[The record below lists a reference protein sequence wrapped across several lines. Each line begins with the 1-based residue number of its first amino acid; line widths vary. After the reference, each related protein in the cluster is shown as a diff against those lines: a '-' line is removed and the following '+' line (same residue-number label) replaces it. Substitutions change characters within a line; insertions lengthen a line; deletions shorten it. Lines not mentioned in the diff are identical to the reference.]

1 VSPAVK
7 TPARAPDGFYHPED
21 EAQLK
26 ALVML
31 ANRRGVQLRVRGS
44 THSVAHVIYTDP
56 LRSVAN
62 RVGVQNAPEGAGIN
76 AMLNLYR
83 GVRVLDRAKRIVE
96 VDAGTHLGADPS
108 DPTGEADFRTSLL
121 GQIWKRGWMLSNLG
135 GITHQ
140 TISGFTATGSSGG
153 SVLHSANDNLVGFRY
168 IDAKGRIHTVDR
180 DKDHDE
186 FLALCPNLGLLGVV
200 STVTLR
206 CVEAFNITGQEA
218 ITTVADCAL
227 DLFGD
232 GKPGK
237 PSLARFLSDAEY
249 ARIEW
254 WPQRGAERVQ
264 VWQAQRIRPQPGF
277 IPTRYQQF
285 SAQPEVSEAL
295 ISIVYSILGNLR
307 ELSLAKPQLE
317 VALKDREALEQ
328 GVLALRTPGF
338 VAETFGTFIATAL
351 QLGVDAAIARIQP
364 LAGPMEAN
372 LPTIFPELLEFFI
385 RFDASKP
392 GDEKGEPQSFRD
404 WGWRGLPMDNE
415 ASDTLLP
422 TGFTELWLPLR
433 RAADAMRLLKG
444 YFDSAPSDA
453 AAYERTGVFGWELYA
468 AKPNDFWLNA
478 SNTDGKDEWRDG
490 VLRIDPFWFSAN
502 PGDPTLI
509 FYPQLWNLFKES
521 DIPFRLHWGKYQ
533 PRCSEHDPAWTEYF
547 SWQYPKWVA
556 FLELRR
562 ERDPKGIF
570 LTSYWSSR
578 LGLWSEPTGRT

>member
-1 VSPAVK
+1 MSPAVK
-7 TPARAPDGFYHPED
+7 TPTLAPDGFYHPEN

-44 THSVAHVIYTDP
+44 THSVSHAIYTDP
-56 LRSVAN
+56 LGGVSN
-62 RVGVQNAPEGAGIN
+62 RVGLETAPEGAGIN
-76 AMLNLYR
+76 VMLNLYR
-83 GVRVLDRAKRIVE
+83 GVRVLDRANRIVE
-96 VDAGTHLGADPS
+96 VDAGTHLGPDPS
-108 DPTGEADFRTSLL
+108 DPTGEADFKTSVL
-121 GQIWKRGWMLSNLG
+121 GQISKRRWMLSNLG

-153 SVLHSANDNLVGFRY
+153 SVQHSLNDNLIAFRY
-168 IDAKGRIHTVDR
+168 IDAKGRIHTVER
-180 DKDHDE
+180 DGAGDE

-206 CVEAFNITGQEA
+206 CEPAFNITGQEA
-218 ITTVADCAL
+218 ISTVKDCAI
-227 DLFGD
+227 DLFGN

-237 PSLARFLSDAEY
+237 PSLERFLREAEY

-254 WPQRGAERVQ
+254 WPQRNAERVQ

-285 SAQPEVSEAL
+285 SAQPEPVETL
-295 ISIVYSILGNLR
+295 ISIVYTILGNLGDLR
-307 ELSLAKPQLE
+307 LAKPQLE
-317 VALKDREALEQ
+317 VALRDREALE
-328 GVLALRTPGF
+328 LCA
-338 VAETFGTFIATAL
+338 VAYPMPRFMGETFGSFIVTLL
-351 QLGVDAAIARIQP
+351 QLGVDAAIAQLQP
-364 LAGPMEAN
+364 FAAAMQAHLA
-372 LPTIFPELLEFFI
+372 TIFPELLGFFI
-385 RFDASKP
+385 PLDTLKT
-392 GDEKGEPQSFRD
+392 GDEMGEPQSFRD

-433 RAADAMRLLKG
+433 RAGDAMRLLKG
-444 YFDSAPSDA
+444 YFDSAETDA
-453 AAYERTGVFGWELYA
+453 IAYERTGVFGWELYA

-478 SNTDGKDEWRDG
+478 SHSDGDDEWRDG

-502 PGDPTLI
+502 PGDPTLT
-509 FYPQLWNLFKES
+509 FYPQLWDLFKKS

-533 PRCSEHDPAWTEYF
+533 PLCSEQDPAWSEYF
-547 SWQYPKWVA
+547 SAQYPNWEK
-556 FLELRR
+556 FLQLRR

-570 LTSYWSSR
+570 LTSYWISR
-578 LGLWSEPTGRT
+578 LGLWSEPIART